1 MVLLITTTLLLML
14 HIPTMAFMLR
24 SGTFH
29 PIIQS
34 ASHNSLLSL
43 LPGATT
49 TSNRLLEQRRYR
61 NPSYSTIPCRCSSM
75 RRAGDGKEEADND
88 DEDTTSNFHSSR
100 TNDEVTSGDDGH
112 HSKEFTTKSRRS
124 FGTTLFTTA
133 TTVAM
138 TIGVNVKPSYAGE
151 VGTAMNKAVTKS
163 DLGVSVRRSV
173 VKGAQVID
181 SLDGKWEK
189 FSDENNLGKE
199 RSKREARPKPQD
211 IPDPLP
217 LDSPIARAVL
227 KASDETFLSMVP
239 PGTDL
244 KGQITKVDG
253 LVRTTFEKG
262 GGEGFTLVASSIE
275 DGDIGGGSMDAKQF
289 NYDCYV
295 HYKAF
300 CMILVENKLPFDR
313 KKFESEL
320 GERLLP
326 IFLPQKGALPTT
338 PNTNNPKQKKE
349 EILSI
354 AIQNA
359 LSLTDNLCTVLK
371 SSGFVS
377 LAERS
382 ELETEDIVD
391 WTRDLSDLQFNVP
404 LDRDVTLNAQILLQE
419 QGYRI
424 YPDFGRFVIAA
435 ALQRSLIG
443 LKQVVTSEE
452 YYMDTNWN
460 SDPSLFEV
468 RQVLVSIII
477 DSV

>member
-1 MVLLITTTLLLML
+1 M
-14 HIPTMAFMLR
+14 TM
-24 SGTFH
+24 
-29 PIIQS
+29 
-34 ASHNSLLSL
+34 
-43 LPGATT
+43 GA
-49 TSNRLLEQRRYR
+49 
-61 NPSYSTIPCRCSSM
+61 
-75 RRAGDGKEEADND
+75 
-88 DEDTTSNFHSSR
+88 
-100 TNDEVTSGDDGH
+100 
-112 HSKEFTTKSRRS
+112 
-124 FGTTLFTTA
+124 
-133 TTVAM
+133 
-138 TIGVNVKPSYAGE
+138 NVKPSHAGE
-151 VGTAMNKAVTKS
+151 VGTAINKAVTKS

-181 SLDGKWEK
+181 TLDGKWEK

-199 RSKREARPKPQD
+199 RSKRDARPKPKI

-217 LDSPIARAVL
+217 LDSTIARAVL

-239 PGTDL
+239 PETDL

-253 LVRTTFEKG
+253 LVRKTFEKG
-262 GGEGFTLVASSIE
+262 GGEGFTLLASSIE

-300 CMILVENKLPFDR
+300 CMILVEKKLPFNR

-320 GERLLP
+320 GDRLLP
-326 IFLPQKGALPTT
+326 IFLPKKGALPTT
-338 PNTNNPKQKKE
+338 SNANSLNQKKE
-349 EILSI
+349 ESLSN
-354 AIQNA
+354 AIKNA

-382 ELETEDIVD
+382 ELETENIAD

-404 LDRDVTLNAQILLQE
+404 LDMDVTLNAQILLQE

-435 ALQRSLIG
+435 ALQRSLVG

-452 YYMDTNWN
+452 YYMDTNYN
-460 SDPSLFEV
+460 SDPNLFEV
-468 RQVLVSIII
+468 KQVLVSIVI
-477 DSV
+477 DSS

>member
-1 MVLLITTTLLLML
+1 
-14 HIPTMAFMLR
+14 
-24 SGTFH
+24 
-29 PIIQS
+29 
-34 ASHNSLLSL
+34 
-43 LPGATT
+43 
-49 TSNRLLEQRRYR
+49 
-61 NPSYSTIPCRCSSM
+61 
-75 RRAGDGKEEADND
+75 
-88 DEDTTSNFHSSR
+88 
-100 TNDEVTSGDDGH
+100 
-112 HSKEFTTKSRRS
+112 
-124 FGTTLFTTA
+124 
-133 TTVAM
+133 
-138 TIGVNVKPSYAGE
+138 
-151 VGTAMNKAVTKS
+151 
-163 DLGVSVRRSV
+163 
-173 VKGAQVID
+173 
-181 SLDGKWEK
+181 
-189 FSDENNLGKE
+189 
-199 RSKREARPKPQD
+199 
-211 IPDPLP
+211 
-217 LDSPIARAVL
+217 
-227 KASDETFLSMVP
+227 MVP

-253 LVRTTFEKG
+253 LVRKTFEKG

-275 DGDIGGGSMDAKQF
+275 DGDIGGGGGSMDAKQF

-300 CMILVENKLPFDR
+300 CMILVENKLPFNR
-313 KKFESEL
+313 KRFESEL

-338 PNTNNPKQKKE
+338 PNSNYLNQKKE
-349 EILSI
+349 ETLYN

-382 ELETEDIVD
+382 ELETEDIAD
-391 WTRDLSDLQFNVP
+391 WTKDLSNLQFNVP

-424 YPDFGRFVIAA
+424 YPDFGKFVIAA

-477 DSV
+477 DSA